1 MDEKRH
7 RASGRLSPGAGCGVR
22 RAPGWGGKDRRRA
35 RCSRLIRTT
44 EREVKHRMM
53 TVPLTTDDL
62 EGSLLTTEGDVSD
75 ATGATEVL

>member
-1 MDEKRH
+1 
-7 RASGRLSPGAGCGVR
+7 
-22 RAPGWGGKDRRRA
+22 
-35 RCSRLIRTT
+35 
-44 EREVKHRMM
+44 MM